1 LWGVTALAATRSQR
15 GVVLALLA
23 GGAMLLVGPG
33 GTPMIGGDG
42 YLVTGPI
49 LVVAAAWFVFS
60 GRWRPA
66 LMVGR
71 GD

>member
-1 LWGVTALAATRSQR
+1 
-15 GVVLALLA
+15 
-23 GGAMLLVGPG
+23 MLLVGPG

-42 YLVTGPI
+42 YWVSGPLLVA
-49 LVVAAAWFVFS
+49 AAAWFVFS

-66 LMVGR
+66 FMVSR